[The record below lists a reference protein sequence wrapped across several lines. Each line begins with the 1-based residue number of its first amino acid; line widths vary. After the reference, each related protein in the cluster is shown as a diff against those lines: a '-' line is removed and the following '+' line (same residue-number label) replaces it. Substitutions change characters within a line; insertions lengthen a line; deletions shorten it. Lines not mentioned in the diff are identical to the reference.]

1 MKNKRYYIELVNRLY
16 FLLVSFETEPM
27 EIFISRATTLSYEI
41 GGDTYYEGMGR
52 IHRKINALLKDEEIT
67 HRKVKS
73 TVLDSIDIIDRI
85 LSNWEVI
92 FDNVK

>member
-1 MKNKRYYIELVNRLY
+1 MKNKKYYIELINRVY
-16 FLLVSFETEPM
+16 FLLISFETEER
-27 EIFISRATTLSYEI
+27 EIFISRVNTLSYEI

-52 IHRKINALLKDEEIT
+52 IHRKLNALLKDDEIT

-85 LSNWEVI
+85 LSNWEVV
-92 FDNVK
+92 FGDV

>member
-1 MKNKRYYIELVNRLY
+1 MKNKKYYIELINRIY
-16 FLLVSFETEPM
+16 FLLISFETETNDV
-27 EIFISRATTLSYEI
+27 FVSRVNTLSYEI

-52 IHRKINALLKDEEIT
+52 IHRKLNALLKDEEIT

-85 LSNWEVI
+85 LSNWEVV
-92 FDNVK
+92 FGDD

>member
-1 MKNKRYYIELVNRLY
+1 MKNKKYYIELINRIY
-16 FLLVSFETEPM
+16 FLLISFETE
-27 EIFISRATTLSYEI
+27 ERETFISRVNTLSYEI

-52 IHRKINALLKDEEIT
+52 IHRKLNALLKDDEIT

-85 LSNWEVI
+85 LSNWEVV
-92 FDNVK
+92 FGDV

>member
-1 MKNKRYYIELVNRLY
+1 MKNKKYYIELINRIY
-16 FLLVSFETEPM
+16 FLLISFETEER
-27 EIFISRATTLSYEI
+27 EIFISRVNTLSYEI

-52 IHRKINALLKDEEIT
+52 IHRKLNALLKDDEIT

-85 LSNWEVI
+85 LSNWEVV
-92 FDNVK
+92 FGDV

>member
-41 GGDTYYEGMGR
+41 GGDTYYEGR
-52 IHRKINALLKDEEIT
+52 IHRRINALLKDEEIT

-85 LSNWEVI
+85 LSNWEVV